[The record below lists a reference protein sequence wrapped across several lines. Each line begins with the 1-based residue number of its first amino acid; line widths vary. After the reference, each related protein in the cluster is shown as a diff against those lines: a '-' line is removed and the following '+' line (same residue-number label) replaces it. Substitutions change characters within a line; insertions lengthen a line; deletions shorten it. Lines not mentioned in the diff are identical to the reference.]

1 MPKLNEI
8 LGEEA
13 YKAVPD
19 GVKNKYKDTDFVN
32 STDYIPKDRFKQ
44 VTDEKNEYKKQVGE
58 RDKQLETLK
67 GKVKDNEE
75 LTKEIDTLK
84 QANKQTADDY
94 ESKLSKIKLDT
105 AVKEALKQSKVKDI
119 DLAMKLIN
127 YDNLKLSD
135 DGSVVGINEQIEPMK
150 KEREY
155 LFEKEAPGGTGHFQ
169 TGGKDNP
176 PAPTSLGEKLA
187 KQKAASMVNT
197 EEQNK
202 FFK

>member
-32 STDYIPKDRFKQ
+32 SAEYVPKDRFKQ
-44 VTDEKNEYKKQVGE
+44 VTDEKNEYKKQVEE
-58 RDKQLETLK
+58 RDNQLNDLQ
-67 GKVKDNEE
+67 GKVKDNET
-75 LTKEIDTLK
+75 LTNEIKTLK
-84 QANKQTADDY
+84 QTNKQVTDDY

-155 LFEKEAPGGTGHFQ
+155 LFEKDAPGGTGHFQ

-176 PAPTSLGEKLA
+176 PVITPLGERLG
-187 KQKAASMVNT
+187 KQKAASLVNT